1 MNRETNINTIKQ
13 VYADFGARNFKAVLD
28 VLTDDIKWEPPL
40 VPERPYNNLRTGKS
54 EVEAW
59 MKEMATDVTYTKEI
73 PQAIYADNDVVI
85 VKGFFAGMA
94 NTTGK
99 SFESDFIH
107 LWKFREDKICGYQ
120 AFWNTHGIVRY
131 KKF

>member
-13 VYADFGARNFKAVLD
+13 LYADFGARNFKAVLD

-54 EVEAW
+54 EVEDW

-73 PQAIYADNDVVI
+73 PQAIYADSDVVI
-85 VKGFFAGMA
+85 VKGFFCG
-94 NTTGK
+94 NGK
-99 SFESDFIH
+99 
-107 LWKFREDKICGYQ
+107 RYRKI
-120 AFWNTHGIVRY
+120 I
-131 KKF
+131 